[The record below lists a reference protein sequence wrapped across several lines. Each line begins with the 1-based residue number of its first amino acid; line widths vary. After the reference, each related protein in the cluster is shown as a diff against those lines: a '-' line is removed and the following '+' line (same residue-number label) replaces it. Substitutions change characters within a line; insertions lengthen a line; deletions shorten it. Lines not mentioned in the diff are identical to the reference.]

1 LEVTVTSR
9 REQVLDGIKM
19 LIATALPNADV
30 KRNLAKPERIP
41 PGGLV
46 IVRDGDPGEPEVMLS
61 PLLYVYTHRVPIEI
75 AAYESSSA
83 TREQVLDEIL
93 GAIGTAVAG
102 DRTLG
107 GLCDFIEAEAT
118 ATDDIDTAGARPGR
132 WADAAI
138 VAVYGTPDP
147 LN

>member
-1 LEVTVTSR
+1 VASR
-9 REQVLDGIKM
+9 REQVLDGIKA

-46 IVRDGDPGEPEVMLS
+46 IIRDGDPGEPDVMLS
-61 PLLYVYTHRVPIEI
+61 PLLYVYTHRVPVEL
-75 AAYESSSA
+75 AAYESSSQ
-83 TREQVLDEIL
+83 TREQVLDAML
-93 GAIGTAVAG
+93 GAIGAAVAG
-102 DRTLG
+102 NRTLG
-107 GLCDFIEAEAT
+107 GLCDFIETEAP
-118 ATDDIDTAGARPGR
+118 ATDDIETAGARPGR

-138 VAVYGTPDP
+138 IAVYGTTDP

>member
-1 LEVTVTSR
+1 MSSK
-9 REQVLDGIKM
+9 REQVLDAIKS
-19 LIATALPNADV
+19 LLSSALPNADV
-30 KRNLAKPERIP
+30 RRNLAKPERIP

-46 IVRDGDPGEPEVMLS
+46 VIRDGDPGEPEVMLS
-61 PLLYVYTHRVPIEI
+61 PLVYVYSHRIPIEL
-75 AAYESSSA
+75 AAYETSSQSP
-83 TREQVLDEIL
+83 EQVLDEML
-93 GAIGTAVAG
+93 GAIGVAVSG

-107 GLCDFIEAEAT
+107 GLCDFIEAQAPS
-118 ATDDIDTAGARPGR
+118 TDDVETAGARSGR

>member
-1 LEVTVTSR
+1 VSSK
-9 REQVLDGIKM
+9 REQVLDAIKS
-19 LIATALPNADV
+19 LLSSALPNADV
-30 KRNLAKPERIP
+30 RRNLAKPERIP

-46 IVRDGDPGEPEVMLS
+46 VIRDGDPGEPEVMLS
-61 PLLYVYTHRVPIEI
+61 PLVYVYSHRIPIEL
-75 AAYESSSA
+75 AAYETSSQSP
-83 TREQVLDEIL
+83 EQVLDEML
-93 GAIGTAVAG
+93 GAIGVAVSG

-107 GLCDFIEAEAT
+107 GLCDFIEAQAPS
-118 ATDDIDTAGARPGR
+118 TDDVETAGARAGR